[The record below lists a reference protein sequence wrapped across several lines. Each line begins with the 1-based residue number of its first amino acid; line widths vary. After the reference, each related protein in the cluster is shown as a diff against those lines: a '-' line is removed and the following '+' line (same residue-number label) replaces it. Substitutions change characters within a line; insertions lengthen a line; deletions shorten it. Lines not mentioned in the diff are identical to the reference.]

1 MEPADDEEKE
11 LRQFK
16 HLPKA
21 QILEAT
27 QNLFSKRVKELT
39 YPNNP
44 TLFAADQKSNK
55 RQSQTRGANTSHYHT
70 INSSVITTD
79 FTPHLQSSN
88 TFVSQM
94 PGRMTKN
101 ADLATMS
108 RISSPPAMDQNSLQ

>member
-44 TLFAADQKSNK
+44 TLFAAD
-55 RQSQTRGANTSHYHT
+55 
-70 INSSVITTD
+70 
-79 FTPHLQSSN
+79 
-88 TFVSQM
+88 
-94 PGRMTKN
+94 
-101 ADLATMS
+101 
-108 RISSPPAMDQNSLQ
+108 